1 MLAPGAAMERRH
13 EAMRRIERD
22 FIQAFP
28 FIAALVRAEAALDG
42 DGQQRA
48 LHRIAFHRP
57 FPLLLAELGIVAEN
71 AAAEDVRG
79 RAGRRWIILTFGLE
93 RAFLPIAGAAPT
105 PFMALERP
113 EERGVRK
120 EGD

>member
-93 RAFLPIAGAAPT
+93 R
-105 PFMALERP
+105 RS
-113 EERGVRK
+113 EEHTSELQSLMRISYAVFCLK
-120 EGD
+120 KQNT